1 MGLNDE
7 VLFLS
12 RYLTED
18 QLTDFL
24 MLKIDAEKEAMKDKL
39 NRSNVKR
46 KYYLF
51 GTRSKRLMPSNRHKH
66 LSWRSQRK
74 SRSGKPLSI

>member
-12 RYLTED
+12 QYLTED

-24 MLKIDAEKEAMKDKL
+24 MLKIDAERKAMLEKASRPGK
-39 NRSNVKR
+39 N
-46 KYYLF
+46 YHLF
-51 GTRSKRLMPSNRHKH
+51 GIHSKRLMPSYRHVH
-66 LSWRSQRK
+66 RF
-74 SRSGKPLSI
+74 